1 MFWFVLRAVNSKQI
15 VRQCKD
21 LLDNADIKKKFT
33 ETRRIVILVS
43 VSTVQE
49 KKRMNSRKNKFIK
62 SISIDGVLKSF
73 VQIFENL
80 NFIFNADLVES
91 FCSNRFRTSD
101 LPLEF

>member
-49 KKRMNSRKNKFIK
+49 KKRMNSRK
-62 SISIDGVLKSF
+62 
-73 VQIFENL
+73 
-80 NFIFNADLVES
+80 
-91 FCSNRFRTSD
+91 
-101 LPLEF
+101 